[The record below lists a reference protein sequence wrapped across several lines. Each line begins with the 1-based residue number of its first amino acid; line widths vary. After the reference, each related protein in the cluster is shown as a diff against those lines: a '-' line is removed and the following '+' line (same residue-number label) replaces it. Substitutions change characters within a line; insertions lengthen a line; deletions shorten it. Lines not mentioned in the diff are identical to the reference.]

1 MFPLNYPFSPL
12 FPMVRRRNPI
22 KRVDI
27 GGIYELKTNALQ
39 VTNESV
45 DFGINPSCYKA
56 LPCESIVLLKIHQ
69 GVPTAGEDLPVK
81 IVVPHNGETTISTTS
96 GTTSGTTMPTRRMAL
111 SSTDSMPT
119 AAIMVYLFLGKMY
132 YDKKSNRTPEVRL
145 EHSVFHRLSA
155 A

>member
-69 GVPTAGEDLPVK
+69 GVPTAGAALPVN
-81 IVVPHNGETTISTTS
+81 IVVPHNGATTISTTS
-96 GTTSGTTMPTRRMAL
+96 GTTTSGTTKSSVVDHTGSAVTGAGL
-111 SSTDSMPT
+111 SSTT
-119 AAIMVYLFLGKMY
+119 EALAYIN
-132 YDKKSNRTPEVRL
+132 KKSGTIRL
-145 EHSVFHRLSA
+145 LGFQQPTGG
-155 A
+155 

>member
-12 FPMVRRRNPI
+12 FPMVSRRNPI

-81 IVVPHNGETTISTTS
+81 IVVPHNVQQPS
-96 GTTSGTTMPTRRMAL
+96 AL
-111 SSTDSMPT
+111 LAELQVEQP
-119 AAIMVYLFLGKMY
+119 
-132 YDKKSNRTPEVRL
+132 RL
-145 EHSVFHRLSA
+145 AQLSLPW
-155 A
+155 

>member
-45 DFGINPSCYKA
+45 DFGINPCCYKA
-56 LPCESIVLLKIHQ
+56 LPCESIVLLKIHH
-69 GVPTAGEDLPVK
+69 GVPTTGAALPVN
-81 IVVPHNGETTISTTS
+81 IVVPHNGETTTA
-96 GTTSGTTMPTRRMAL
+96 GTTKSSVVDHTGSAVTGAGL
-111 SSTDSMPT
+111 SSTT
-119 AAIMVYLFLGKMY
+119 EALAYIN
-132 YDKKSNRTPEVRL
+132 KKSGTIRL
-145 EHSVFHRLSA
+145 LGFQQPTGG
-155 A
+155 

>member
-22 KRVDI
+22 TRVDI

-45 DFGINPSCYKA
+45 DFGINPSCYKV

-69 GVPTAGEDLPVK
+69 GVPTAA
-81 IVVPHNGETTISTTS
+81 
-96 GTTSGTTMPTRRMAL
+96 TMVCL
-111 SSTDSMPT
+111 S
-119 AAIMVYLFLGKMY
+119 LGKMC
-132 YDKKSNRTPEVRL
+132 YDEKSD
-145 EHSVFHRLSA
+145 
-155 A
+155 

>member
-69 GVPTAGEDLPVK
+69 GVPTAGAALPVN
-81 IVVPHNGETTISTTS
+81 IVVPHNGAKTISTTS
-96 GTTSGTTMPTRRMAL
+96 GTTSGTTTAGTTKCSVVDHTGSAVTGAGL
-111 SSTDSMPT
+111 SST
-119 AAIMVYLFLGKMY
+119 AEALAYIN
-132 YDKKSNRTPEVRL
+132 KKSGTIRL
-145 EHSVFHRLSA
+145 LGFQQPTGG
-155 A
+155 